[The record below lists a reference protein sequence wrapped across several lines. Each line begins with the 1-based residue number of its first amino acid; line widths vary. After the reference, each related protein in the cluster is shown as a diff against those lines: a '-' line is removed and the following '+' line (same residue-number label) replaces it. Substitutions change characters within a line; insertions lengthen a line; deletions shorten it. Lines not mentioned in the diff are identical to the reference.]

1 MNVMST
7 LNPIP
12 VRDSMG
18 RSPWVG
24 RARSFDEYKKI
35 SLPEFNNP
43 YVEEPDGDLVLP
55 GINGIDGFPTE
66 YRLAKDLWLPG
77 TGFLYREAFSC
88 ARMKL
93 NARMRAAI
101 QFITEHMNV
110 SSNSRIY
117 VTEMVTPMFDFIKD
131 RYPSVTGSEFLPDV
145 SLGSIS
151 NGIRCEDLQALTF
164 DDDSFDLIL
173 SFDVLEHVPEY
184 KKAIREMART
194 IRPGGHLIMT
204 APAYLD
210 GQDSHRRA
218 VIHED
223 GTLEHL
229 LPPEYHGNPLGPP
242 SLCFTSFGFNLV
254 EDLRHYGFRDS
265 YAQLYFNLEM
275 GYWGKPQVIY
285 IATK

>member
-35 SLPEFNNP
+35 SLPEFNDP

-164 DDDSFDLIL
+164 DDDSFDAAVSTWTMCTIPDLDAAL
-173 SFDVLEHVPEY
+173 AELRRVL
-184 KKAIREMART
+184 
-194 IRPGGHLIMT
+194 RPGGELHFLDLCER
-204 APAYLD
+204 AP
-210 GQDSHRRA
+210 
-218 VIHED
+218 
-223 GTLEHL
+223 
-229 LPPEYHGNPLGPP
+229 
-242 SLCFTSFGFNLV
+242 
-254 EDLRHYGFRDS
+254 
-265 YAQLYFNLEM
+265 
-275 GYWGKPQVIY
+275 
-285 IATK
+285 